1 MKQQI
6 LSAVSRSHAQRR
18 SSWTGFSHVPCAF
31 FDMSDSSPRTGS
43 VSGLEPAS
51 DIIGAAKAGK
61 RHAAA
66 RASMR
71 TLTSFMVWRVL
82 EVPAWSQI

>member
-1 MKQQI
+1 M
-6 LSAVSRSHAQRR
+6 
-18 SSWTGFSHVPCAF
+18 PCAF
-31 FDMSDSSPRTGS
+31 FDMSDSSPLTGS

-66 RASMR
+66 RVSMR
-71 TLTSFMVWRVL
+71 TLVILTSFMVWRVL
-82 EVPAWSQI
+82 QVPAWSRSEDRRAC